1 VLCFAN
7 LPFIADRNMTN
18 EQKTRYEAMRQ
29 MAKEELDHLDKE
41 LSEEVIRARQR
52 IDELQKAK
60 KIVKQIYDSTCTLL
74 GVKSVVEMK
83 DYGLGDME
91 KRA

>member
-1 VLCFAN
+1 
-7 LPFIADRNMTN
+7 MTN
-18 EQKTRYEAMRQ
+18 DQKTRYEAMRQ

-52 IDELQKAK
+52 IDELQRAK
-60 KIVKQIYDSTCTLL
+60 KVVKQIYDSTCTLL

-91 KRA
+91 KHA